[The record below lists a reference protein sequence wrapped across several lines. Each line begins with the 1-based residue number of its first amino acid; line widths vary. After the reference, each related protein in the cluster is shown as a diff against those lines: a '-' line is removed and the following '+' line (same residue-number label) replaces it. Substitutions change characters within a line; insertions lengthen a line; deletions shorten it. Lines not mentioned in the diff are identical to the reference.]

1 MRIDW
6 TQTLL
11 GPEGQFGTAEG
22 AASARL
28 PARAIL
34 LAGRMAG
41 LLGAVLIFV
50 AAIAASPVMG
60 KLGARMEEMLAV
72 SGLLVVQVIG
82 FAMARQIGPKGLG
95 VLTALSG
102 LQVLLLAG
110 LSPQP
115 GVLLATA
122 ALVLAELIAIVML
135 LKDRRAASAGFC
147 VAGVVAGLGAMVL
160 AMAEPL
166 AAALVAGIAIPS
178 LAMLPLTLAKG
189 HQLAPQA
196 ARPSSLAA
204 LLDVALSRFPGP
216 VLIVD
221 GVGQV
226 QQTEQRATFSEHLRA
241 AVLPGGS
248 LTETLLVVD
257 RPVLL
262 QALSRAIHDHL
273 PSENLVLRLRE
284 AGQER
289 QYGPKLCSIW
299 PVAGLPGRALVL
311 IADEPAGMEAVST
324 ELGPQGHD
332 QALIQRAMHDAVSP
346 FNAGLGYLELIAD
359 PRLAPR
365 DLAST
370 RHYAQEARSALIEA
384 HRNTALMGR
393 WLKLL
398 TAPQPMA
405 RERVDL
411 CRMAQDAA
419 RIFTSAEGDAA
430 PIEIDAETGQAHAE
444 IGAEVARFAIGVLL
458 RRAIQ
463 AGDRVRMDLMTAGTD
478 AIIRVRPIGA
488 AKAAH
493 RGEDLF
499 QMALEQAAQGL
510 APMRFMDSA
519 GEHSLVLRGVAVA
532 PLRPLTSADIRP
544 LQRGRLAS

>member
-11 GPEGQFGTAEG
+11 GPEGQFGTEEG
-22 AASARL
+22 AAGARL
-28 PARAIL
+28 PPRAIL

-50 AAIAASPVMG
+50 AAIAASPLMG

-82 FAMARQIGPKGLG
+82 FAMARQIGPKGVG
-95 VLTALSG
+95 VLAALSG

-110 LSPQP
+110 LSPHP
-115 GVLLATA
+115 GVLLATC
-122 ALVLAELIAIVML
+122 ALVLAEQIAIMML
-135 LKDRRAASAGFC
+135 LKDRRAVSAGFC
-147 VAGVVAGLGAMVL
+147 VASVLAGLSAMVL
-160 AMAEPL
+160 ASAEPL

-221 GVGQV
+221 GVGRV
-226 QQTEQRATFSEHLRA
+226 QQAEQQATFSEHLRA

-248 LTETLLVVD
+248 FTESLLVVD
-257 RPVLL
+257 RPILL

-273 PSENLVLRLRE
+273 PSENLPLRLRE
-284 AGQER
+284 AGQEL

-311 IADEPAGMEAVST
+311 IAEPPAGAGAIAPEPG
-324 ELGPQGHD
+324 LQGHD

-365 DLAST
+365 DLASM

-393 WLKLL
+393 WLKLM
-398 TAPQPMA
+398 TAPQPMP
-405 RERVDL
+405 REQVDL
-411 CRMAQDAA
+411 GRLAQDAA
-419 RIFTSAEGDAA
+419 RIFSSAEGDSA
-430 PIEIDAETGQAHAE
+430 PIEIEAQTGQAHAE
-444 IGAEVARFAIGVLL
+444 IGAEVARFAIGILL
-458 RRAIQ
+458 RRAVQ
-463 AGDRVRMDLMTAGTD
+463 AGDRVRVDLTTAGTD
-478 AIIRVRPIGA
+478 AIIRARPIGA
-488 AKAAH
+488 AKASQ

-510 APMRFMDSA
+510 APMRFVESA
-519 GEHSLVLRGVAVA
+519 GEHSLVLRGAAVM
-532 PLRPLTSADIRP
+532 PLRPLTSVEIRP
-544 LQRGRLAS
+544 MQRRRLAS

>member
-11 GPEGQFGTAEG
+11 GPDGQFGTED
-22 AASARL
+22 AASSARL

-50 AAIAASPVMG
+50 GAVAVSPLMG
-60 KLGARMEEMLAV
+60 RFGARTEEMLAV
-72 SGLLVVQVIG
+72 AGLLVVQVIG
-82 FAMARQIGPKGLG
+82 FAIARQIGPKGLAT
-95 VLTALSG
+95 LATICG

-110 LSPQP
+110 LSPRP
-115 GVLLATA
+115 AVLLAVCV
-122 ALVLAELIAIVML
+122 LVLAEQIAIAML
-135 LKDRRAASAGFC
+135 LRDRRALAAGFC
-147 VAGVVAGLGAMVL
+147 GAGVMAGAV
-160 AMAEPL
+160 AMALAASEPFV
-166 AAALVAGIAIPS
+166 AALVAGIAIPS
-178 LAMLPLTLAKG
+178 LAMLPLTLARG
-189 HQLAPQA
+189 QNLAPQA
-196 ARPSSLAA
+196 AQPSSLAA

-221 GVGQV
+221 GVGHV
-226 QQTEQRATFSEHLRA
+226 QQAEQQATFAEHLRTA
-241 AVLPGGS
+241 IVPGGS
-248 LTETLLVVD
+248 FTETLLVVD

-262 QALSRAIHDHL
+262 QALSRAIHDQL
-273 PSENLVLRLRE
+273 PSENVSLRMRE
-284 AGQER
+284 AGQEGH
-289 QYGPKLCSIW
+289 YGPRLCSIW

-311 IADEPAGMEAVST
+311 IVDQPKGQEHPVDPSSS
-324 ELGPQGHD
+324 QGAD

-398 TAPQPMA
+398 TAPQPMP
-405 RERVDL
+405 REQVDL
-411 CRMAQDAA
+411 VRMAQDAA
-419 RIFTSAEGDAA
+419 RIFTSAEGDSAR
-430 PIEIDAETGQAHAE
+430 IEIDTGAAPLHAD
-444 IGAEVARFAIGVLL
+444 IAGDIARFAIGVLL
-458 RRAIQ
+458 RGSMQ
-463 AGDRVRMDLMTAGTD
+463 ASEGVQISMTTTGTD

-488 AKAAH
+488 VKAAP
-493 RGEDLF
+493 RSEDLF
-499 QMALEQAAQGL
+499 QMALEQAVQGL
-510 APMRFMDSA
+510 APMRFIDGA
-519 GEHSLVLRGVAVA
+519 GEHSLVLRGAVIA
-532 PLRPLTSADIRP
+532 PLKPLTSADIRP